1 MGGAASLPAGSQ
13 DTQRPARSVRRVG
26 RVDMAFA
33 IGAFA
38 MFVIVW
44 VGYAIALLGD
54 RGFIDQSWEWL
65 RSLPPPVQVIV
76 WVVILPIAVGMWIFQ
91 SEWPTLAGVLLGM
104 GMIAW
109 TLVAVAG
116 VVRALRVT

>member
-1 MGGAASLPAGSQ
+1 LDQ
-13 DTQRPARSVRRVG
+13 
-26 RVDMAFA
+26 AFA

-44 VGYAIALLGD
+44 VGFAIALSGNA
-54 RGFIDQSWEWL
+54 GFVDSGWQWL
-65 RSLPPPVQVIV
+65 RDLPAPVQVVV
-76 WVVILPIAVGMWIFQ
+76 WIVILPIAVGMWAWE
-91 SEWPTLAGVLLGM
+91 STWPVLVRYLLTS

-116 VVRALRVT
+116 VVRAFRTA

>member
-1 MGGAASLPAGSQ
+1 M
-13 DTQRPARSVRRVG
+13 DR
-26 RVDMAFA
+26 AFA

-44 VGYAIALLGD
+44 VGYAIALRGD
-54 RGFIDQSWEWL
+54 RGSIDQSWEWL
-65 RSLPPPVQVIV
+65 RGLPAPIQVIV
-76 WVVILPIAVGMWIFQ
+76 WVVILPIAVGMWIFE
-91 SEWPTLAGVLLGM
+91 SEWTPTAGVLLGV

>member
-1 MGGAASLPAGSQ
+1 M
-13 DTQRPARSVRRVG
+13 
-26 RVDMAFA
+26 DMAFA
-33 IGAFA
+33 VGAFA

-44 VGYAIALLGD
+44 AGYAIALRGD

-65 RSLPPPVQVIV
+65 RSLPPPIQVTV
-76 WVVILPIAVGMWIFQ
+76 WVVILPIAVGMWIFE
-91 SEWPTLAGVLLGM
+91 SEWPMTAGVLLGV

-116 VVRALRVT
+116 VVRAFRVT